1 MAVSRSGKIN
11 GGRLSQRVSSRL
23 IPRRGQVKV
32 AVVEELAHAFAF
44 IFSLNLRNRC
54 ASSH

>member
-1 MAVSRSGKIN
+1 MVVSRSDKIN

-32 AVVEELAHAFAF
+32 AIVVELAHLFAF
-44 IFSLNLRNRC
+44 IFSLKSQKQMC
-54 ASSH
+54 